1 MLDSDYGGVMRNQQ
15 PVAPFISIDA
25 LDQLPEPVIL
35 ADARWY
41 LDSRSGRAAYEQGHL
56 PDAVF
61 VDLDCWLSGPATLEG
76 GRNPLPEPEVFSEG
90 MASLGIGDDDTVVAY
105 DDAGGVIAARLV
117 WMLRSTGR
125 RAAVLDG
132 GMAAFCGE
140 LTTREPHRARG
151 RFTVRA
157 WPQELLAGIEELSD
171 PGVLAVDARNRD
183 RFEGAQDPVDPRP
196 GTCPGQRTC
205 HAGKTWTSRA
215 GFCP

>member
-90 MASLGIGDDDTVVAY
+90 MASLGIGDDHTVVAY

-117 WMLRSTGR
+117 WMLRAAGR
-125 RAAVLDG
+125 RAAGLDG
-132 GMAAFCGE
+132 GMAGF
-140 LTTREPHRARG
+140 
-151 RFTVRA
+151 
-157 WPQELLAGIEELSD
+157 EELSY

-196 GTCPGQRTC
+196 GHVPGAANVPCRENLD
-205 HAGKTWTSRA
+205 
-215 GFCP
+215 